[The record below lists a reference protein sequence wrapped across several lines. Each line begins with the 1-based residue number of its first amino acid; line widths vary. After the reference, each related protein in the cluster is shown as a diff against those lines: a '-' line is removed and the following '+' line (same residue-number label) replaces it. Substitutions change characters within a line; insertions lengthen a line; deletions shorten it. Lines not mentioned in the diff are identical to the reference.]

1 MHNGEEVL
9 WVYIVRQKRSI
20 VLLSSFIIIEG
31 SFCGVMV
38 YILMVKDTKCI
49 NYV

>member
-20 VLLSSFIIIEG
+20 VLLSYRR
-31 SFCGVMV
+31 FCGVRV